1 MKSLFSILH
10 VSEEALVLSLFALNG
25 YTWIQ
30 EYKEFGTGE
39 VPSKNERETED
50 ADGGEPKKKRGR
62 KMGYFKN
69 YLGTNNGIRVYTDFM
84 KRLMH
89 VGSEEK
95 SIVDTGDN
103 EVQFPQIGWYHLALD
118 NIDDLFKKTMNDEVT
133 TEESTESEDTVVH
146 DDPMSLVIPFCEV

>member
-84 KRLMH
+84 KCTFDLRRRVLLIQATTRFGFLRL
-89 VGSEEK
+89 VGITLLWTK
-95 SIVDTGDN
+95 LMIR
-103 EVQFPQIGWYHLALD
+103 
-118 NIDDLFKKTMNDEVT
+118 
-133 TEESTESEDTVVH
+133 
-146 DDPMSLVIPFCEV
+146 